1 MKDKNCQSF
10 ESSPFHLRFKSFLW
24 QLGVKIIFS
33 QETCCTLREPT
44 YNNTSLVD
52 FNCRWK
58 HLVITLLSNL
68 STLSNTRKGVGVGRG
83 YFYYNSIWCQ
93 DSKFFAVFF
102 LLDVRIASETEV
114 KTLETEMRLINNEN
128 TRNVSLHP
136 SVHQSLFQGELP
148 QTFLVD
154 AQPRK
159 VSENIPCSEILKRI
173 NVEDQSFM
181 HCCPRHGLWN
191 ELWCLGKHAGG
202 CFYNNSNS
210 GKNKVTPW

>member
-1 MKDKNCQSF
+1 M
-10 ESSPFHLRFKSFLW
+10 
-24 QLGVKIIFS
+24 KIIFS

-58 HLVITLLSNL
+58 HLVITILNNL

-83 YFYYNSIWCQ
+83 YFVIIRFGVRMQNFLQS
-93 DSKFFAVFF
+93 SFFWMCGSH
-102 LLDVRIASETEV
+102 LKLRWKHLKPRWGWLTM
-114 KTLETEMRLINNEN
+114 KTLEMFP
-128 TRNVSLHP
+128 LHP
-136 SVHQSLFQGELP
+136 SVHQSLCHQELP

-181 HCCPRHGLWN
+181 HCCPQHGLWN

-210 GKNKVTPW
+210 GKNNVTLW

>member
-1 MKDKNCQSF
+1 MANVCKKLKERKLLQIILNWIGKYLQYCINTDLLFNLKRKRPRLRWAFQQLTHF
-10 ESSPFHLRFKSFLW
+10 KRDATAAPLHL
-24 QLGVKIIFS
+24 
-33 QETCCTLREPT
+33 
-44 YNNTSLVD
+44 
-52 FNCRWK
+52 
-58 HLVITLLSNL
+58 
-68 STLSNTRKGVGVGRG
+68 
-83 YFYYNSIWCQ
+83 
-93 DSKFFAVFF
+93 
-102 LLDVRIASETEV
+102 
-114 KTLETEMRLINNEN
+114 
-128 TRNVSLHP
+128 
-136 SVHQSLFQGELP
+136 HQSLFQQFVR

-210 GKNKVTPW
+210 GKNSINHPLSTQQEAVV